1 MPFGSVPRGIEAE
14 GRLRRGVLG
23 LDEALPLH
31 LCIEGALRDAQDAR
45 GVSCAL
51 RAETAAQ
58 VPLRLIDR
66 PLTLPARTTELSVII
81 IRQTSATATPP
92 CLNDQL
98 RRHSKNL
105 RRAIHQPKTRR
116 GPGRQRTPMV
126 EHD

>member
-1 MPFGSVPRGIEAE
+1 MLFLNHWREDPQLAPMPFGSVPRGIEAE
-14 GRLRRGVLG
+14 GRLRGGVLG

-81 IRQTSATATPP
+81 RRQQQ
-92 CLNDQL
+92 QL
-98 RRHSKNL
+98 HLAR
-105 RRAIHQPKTRR
+105 
-116 GPGRQRTPMV
+116 
-126 EHD
+126 E